1 MRSQVT
7 QATVSSKQPCM
18 PQDDILSPRAV
29 RDSDLVERFWPAHPT
44 ETAQYRPQV
53 ALQLSMAPAGS
64 FCNFR
69 LGPSGAATWLHVISG
84 TKVLSQW
91 PRNGA

>member
-1 MRSQVT
+1 
-7 QATVSSKQPCM
+7 M

-44 ETAQYRPQV
+44 ETAQHRPQL

-69 LGPSGAATWLHVISG
+69 LGPGGAATWLHVISG
-84 TKVLSQW
+84 TKVLSQCS
-91 PRNGA
+91 RNGA